1 MKIVTLLLTISI
13 KVNVLG
19 TASAVGQQGDMT
31 MKKQT
36 QATRGFWSWVLGGGW
51 TNTGSRA

>member
-1 MKIVTLLLTISI
+1 L
-13 KVNVLG
+13 
-19 TASAVGQQGDMT
+19 T

-51 TNTGSRA
+51 TNTGTRA